1 MKRFVHIIFFLGIL
15 LIISS
20 YLGAQLQWLRIQD
33 YLTLTFIGSLFMIS
47 AVAYLLLDLLY
58 RRSRDAEHL
67 QH

>member
-20 YLGAQLQWLRIQD
+20 YLAEQLQWLRVQD
-33 YLTLTFIGSLFMIS
+33 YLTLTFIGSLFIIS
-47 AVAYLLLDLLY
+47 AAAYLLLDLLY